1 MESLTDNDDQNSDI
15 PADSHHLIQNF
26 TQGGGAGQVK
36 IIIQERFMK
45 CWQLLKKVP
54 YHTKKVRS
62 KMMKLNMELPDR

>member
-1 MESLTDNDDQNSDI
+1 MESLTDNDDQNSNI
-15 PADSHHLIQNF
+15 PAASHHLIQNF
-26 TQGGGAGQVK
+26 TQGGAGQVK
-36 IIIQERFMK
+36 FIIQERFMK